1 MAPQSIFAAA
11 SRRLRSLWADV
22 PLRTKGLLVAAIP
35 LAALPAAALSCQ
47 IFQRAERAA
56 VVSVDRTAAAANGIR
71 NALADLLDWESALQ
85 EYALTGSA
93 QQLAR
98 LEAATQ
104 TLSTDFS
111 SLEKLLRDQPD
122 RLARLQL
129 VRRLYRQESMR
140 AELSSP
146 ARAAATADALR
157 RELGAMRTAQE
168 TLLALRTA
176 RVRRLHKQRSVAI
189 AGDALLVLGAGVL
202 AILLF
207 TSGVA
212 RAVERIERHAISLAQ
227 RLALP
232 PPSHGRDELGRVEWA
247 LENLRADLC
256 QREEKRDRFFNLSL
270 DMLCVVTLDGRF
282 RRVNPAF
289 TKTLGY
295 LERDLLASGILDF
308 VHAADREATAA
319 QVRHFA
325 HGNPI
330 FYFENRFCC
339 EDGSYK
345 WLAWSIAPF
354 LAEGLAYAV
363 ARDRTGQKLDEQVL
377 RQSNA
382 RLESVLE
389 SITDGFFAVDRDW
402 RLIRVNPRAEG
413 LWMRPRQDLLGR
425 NLWEVFP
432 EAADG
437 PFHRMFGQ
445 VIDTGAPA
453 HLEEF
458 YPPFNRWFEVHASS
472 SMEGLSVYFRD
483 VTQRRQAEDKVGR
496 ALREKEVLLR
506 EVHHRVKNNLQVICS
521 MLRLEAA
528 RSKDET
534 LSLVLRD
541 CRERVMA
548 MAMLHDQL
556 HRAKDLSNINL
567 GEYSRNL
574 AASMFCSY
582 GVNSAQIELRMEVE
596 DIPVPFDT
604 AIPCGLIM
612 HELLSNALRHAFPAG
627 HKGRVWLILRAQP
640 SGRIELT
647 VCDDG
652 RGFSESAAS
661 AGTRSLGLRLVDLLA
676 EQIDAAVER
685 SSQPGTLCRLLFQVK
700 KSKETKSNEQ
710 ISDPVGRG

>member
-1 MAPQSIFAAA
+1 MAPQSIFAAT
-11 SRRLRSLWADV
+11 SLRLNSLWADA

-35 LAALPAAALSCQ
+35 LVALLAAALSCQ
-47 IFQRAERAA
+47 IFQRADREA
-56 VVSVDRTAAAANGIR
+56 VVSVDRTAAAANSTR
-71 NALADLLDWESALQ
+71 NALVHLLDWESALH
-85 EYALTGSA
+85 EYALTGGA
-93 QQLAR
+93 QQFAR
-98 LEAATQ
+98 LEAATK
-104 TLSTDFS
+104 TMDADFS
-111 SLEKLLRDQPD
+111 SLETLLRDEPD
-122 RLARLQL
+122 QLARLHRI
-129 VRRLYRQESMR
+129 RRLYRQESMR

-146 ARAAATADALR
+146 AGAAAITDALR
-157 RELGAMRTAQE
+157 RELGAMRTGQE
-168 TLLALRTA
+168 TLLAIRTA
-176 RVRRLHKQRSVAI
+176 HVMRLRAQESVAI
-189 AGDALLVLGAGVL
+189 AGAALLGLGGGVF

-212 RAVERIERHAISLAQ
+212 RTVERVERNAARLAQ
-227 RLALP
+227 RLPLP
-232 PPSHGRDELGRVEWA
+232 PHSHGRDELGGLERT
-247 LENLRADLC
+247 LENLCANLR
-256 QREEKRDRFFNLSL
+256 QREEERDRFFALSL

-282 RRVNPAF
+282 RRVNPAL
-289 TKTLGY
+289 TKTLGHP
-295 LERDLLASGILDF
+295 EADLLSSGILDF
-308 VHAADREATAA
+308 VHVADREATAA
-319 QVRHFA
+319 RIRELA
-325 HGNPI
+325 CGNPI
-330 FYFENRFCC
+330 VYFENRLCC
-339 EDGSYK
+339 EDGAYK
-345 WLAWSIAPF
+345 WLAWSIAPS
-354 LAEGLAYAV
+354 LAEGVAYAV
-363 ARDRTGQKLDEQVL
+363 ARDRTRQKLDEQAL

-389 SITDGFFAVDRDW
+389 SITDGFFAVDRAW
-402 RLIRVNPRAEG
+402 HLIRVNPQSER
-413 LWMRPRQDLLGR
+413 LWMRPRQDLLGG

-437 PFHRMFGQ
+437 PFHRLFGQ

-453 HLEEF
+453 HLEKF
-458 YPPFNRWFEVHASS
+458 YPPFNRWLEVHAYPSV
-472 SMEGLSVYFRD
+472 EGLSVYFRD
-483 VTQRRQAEDKVGR
+483 VTERRQAEDKIGR

-521 MLRLEAA
+521 MLRLEAG
-528 RSKDET
+528 RSHDEK
-534 LSLVLRD
+534 LSQVLRD

-627 HKGRVWLILRAQP
+627 QKGRVWLILRAQTG
-640 SGRIELT
+640 GRIELT

-652 RGFSESAAS
+652 RGFSEGAAF

-685 SSQPGTLCRLLFQVK
+685 SSQAGTLCRLLFQVK
-700 KSKETKSNEQ
+700 KSKETKSDEQ
-710 ISDPVGRG
+710 ISDPVG

>member
-1 MAPQSIFAAA
+1 MALQSIFAAA
-11 SRRLRSLWADV
+11 SRTLSSLWADV

-35 LAALPAAALSCQ
+35 LVALPAAALSCQ
-47 IFQRAERAA
+47 IFQRVEREA
-56 VVSVDRTAAAANGIR
+56 VVSVDRTAAAANGTR
-71 NALADLLDWESALQ
+71 NALAHLLDWESALHG
-85 EYALTGSA
+85 YALTVRA

-98 LEAATQ
+98 LEAATK
-104 TLSTDFS
+104 TMDADFS
-111 SLEKLLRDQPD
+111 SLETLLRDEPD
-122 RLARLQL
+122 QLARLHRI
-129 VRRLYRQESMR
+129 RRLYRQESMR
-140 AELSSP
+140 TELSS
-146 ARAAATADALR
+146 AGAITDALR
-157 RELGAMRTAQE
+157 QELRAVRARQE
-168 TLLALRTA
+168 TLLAIQTA
-176 RVRRLHKQRSVAI
+176 RVTHLRKQESVAL
-189 AGDALLVLGAGVL
+189 AGDALLALGGGVL

-207 TSGVA
+207 TSSVLRAVA
-212 RAVERIERHAISLAQ
+212 RVERRATRLAQ
-227 RLALP
+227 RLPLP
-232 PPSHGRDELGRVEWA
+232 PPSHCRDEIGRVEWA
-247 LENLRADLC
+247 LENLCANLR
-256 QREEKRDRFFNLSL
+256 QREEERERFFTLSL

-289 TKTLGY
+289 SRTLGHP
-295 LERDLLASGILDF
+295 EQDLLSSGILDF
-308 VHAADREATAA
+308 VHASDREATAA
-319 QVRHFA
+319 QLQHLAR
-325 HGNPI
+325 GNPI
-330 FYFENRFCC
+330 VYFENRLCC

-345 WLAWSIAPF
+345 CLAWSIAPS

-363 ARDRTGQKLDEQVL
+363 ARNRTAQRLDDQAL

-382 RLESVLE
+382 RLENALE
-389 SITDGFFAVDRDW
+389 SVTDGFLAVDRGW
-402 RLIRVNPRAEG
+402 RLIRVSPQAEG
-413 LWMRPRQDLLGR
+413 LWTRPRQDLLGR

-437 PFHRMFGQ
+437 PFHRMFAQ
-445 VIDTGAPA
+445 VMQTGVPA
-453 HLEEF
+453 HLEEL
-458 YPPFNRWFEVHASS
+458 YPPSNRWFEVHAYSS
-472 SMEGLSVYFRD
+472 LEGLSVYFRD
-483 VTQRRQAEDKVGR
+483 VTERRQTEDKIGR

-521 MLRLEAA
+521 MLRLEAG
-528 RSKDET
+528 RSKDAT
-534 LSLVLRD
+534 LSQVLRD
-541 CRERVMA
+541 CRERVIA

-596 DIPVPFDT
+596 DISVPFDT
-604 AIPCGLIM
+604 AMPCGLIM

-627 HKGRVWLILRAQP
+627 QKGRVWLILRAQP
-640 SGRIELT
+640 GGQIELT

-685 SSQPGTLCRLLFQVK
+685 SSQAGTLCRLLFQVK
-700 KSKETKSNEQ
+700 KSKETKSDEQ